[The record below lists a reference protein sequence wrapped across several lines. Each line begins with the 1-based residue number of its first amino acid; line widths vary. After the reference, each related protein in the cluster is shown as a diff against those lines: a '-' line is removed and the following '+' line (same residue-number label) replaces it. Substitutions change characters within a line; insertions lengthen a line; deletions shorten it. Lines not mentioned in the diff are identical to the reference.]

1 MHRSEFGISR
11 ATIKIMET
19 PEFDRILENLLLL
32 LCSSKRYPYPYFRTR
47 IHCNYT
53 ALNKIKRKTKN
64 DLKSVCTSV
73 CIILVQSVLRTN
85 IPRHDVE
92 L

>member
-19 PEFDRILENLLLL
+19 PEFDRILENLLSL
-32 LCSSKRYPYPYFRTR
+32 LCSSKRYPCTSVLAYIVT
-47 IHCNYT
+47 IQ
-53 ALNKIKRKTKN
+53 IKRKTKN

-73 CIILVQSVLRTN
+73 CKILVQSVLRTN
-85 IPRHDVE
+85 MPRNDVE